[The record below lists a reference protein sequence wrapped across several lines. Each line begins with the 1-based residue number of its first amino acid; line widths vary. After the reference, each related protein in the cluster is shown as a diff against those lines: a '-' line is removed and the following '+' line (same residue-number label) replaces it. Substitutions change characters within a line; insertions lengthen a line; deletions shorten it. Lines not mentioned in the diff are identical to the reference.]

1 MSDGVAIPAW
11 LLVLMAAL
19 AVWALYEHVLA
30 PALRFLYTHP
40 ANQVIDELGER
51 LRIGIRP
58 FQRTKRQ
65 ALIHRLLTD
74 PRVQVAAENFARE
87 NRTSVPAA
95 LRRVERYAREIIPAF
110 NAYLYFRLGYWIGRW
125 IAKSLYRV
133 RLGYLDSEGIARI
146 GPDAAVVFVMNH
158 RSNMDYILAAYLAAD
173 QAALSYA
180 VGEWARIWPLSALI
194 RAMGAYFV
202 RRNSKDELY
211 RRVLERYIAM
221 ATEAGVPQAVFPEG
235 GLTRDGRIREPRL
248 GVIDYMMR
256 GFRLEGEHDLVFV
269 PLGINYD
276 RVLEDRSLL
285 LALDPNARR
294 VGRARALWRTLAFAA
309 RNLRLMWRSEWRR
322 FGYACV
328 NFGSPVSMRAYCRA
342 RGVDF
347 HRLSGEERR
356 RETAALGEHLML
368 AVGRIVPVVPVPL
381 IATVFVR
388 NPARAF
394 TVIELKAEV
403 EALVELLDRSAAR
416 VYVPRRDLDYALDV
430 GLRMLLMRHLVEE
443 KDGAYVALENEL
455 PLLRY
460 YANSIAHLV
469 EDRPAR

>member
-1 MSDGVAIPAW
+1 MSEGVAVPAW

-30 PALRFLYTHP
+30 PGLRFLVTHP

-74 PRVQVAAENFARE
+74 PKVQAAAESYARE
-87 NRTSVPAA
+87 NHTSVPVE
-95 LRRVERYAREIIPAF
+95 LRRVERYAREIVPRF
-110 NAYLYFRLGYWIGRW
+110 NAYFYFRVGYLLARW
-125 IAKSLYRV
+125 IARSLYRV
-133 RLGYLDSEGIARI
+133 RLGYLDAEGIAKI
-146 GPDAAVVFVMNH
+146 EADAAVVFVMNH
-158 RSNMDYILAAYLAAD
+158 RSNMDYVLAAYLAAD

-180 VGEWARIWPLSALI
+180 VGEWARIWPLSALV

-221 ATEAGVPQAVFPEG
+221 ATEAGVPQALFPEG
-235 GLTRDGRIREPRL
+235 GLTRDGLIREPRL

-256 GFRLEGEHDLVFV
+256 GFRRDAGHDVVFV

-285 LALDPNARR
+285 RGLDPGARS
-294 VGRARALWRTLAFAA
+294 VGRAVALWNTLAFCA
-309 RNLRLMWRSEWRR
+309 RNLRLMWKSEWHR

-347 HRLSGEERR
+347 EKLAGEERR
-356 RETAALGEHLML
+356 RETAALGEHLMR

-381 IATVFVR
+381 MATVFVR
-388 NPARAF
+388 NPERGL
-394 TVIELKAEV
+394 TSIELKTEV
-403 EALVELLDRSAAR
+403 ERIVERLERSAAR

-443 KDGAYVALENEL
+443 EEGAFRVHEKEL

-469 EDRPAR
+469 DEGLQ